1 MARAA
6 SKSRQRRN
14 IENEGPLMQKLN
26 LPEAVDEIAR
36 ADGRYDR
43 DAYYFVREGLDFTIK
58 ILKKDSRGK
67 DRHVSGHEL
76 LDGLRRFALDQ
87 FGPMAKT
94 VLSYWGVNK
103 CEDFGEIVFCMVEK
117 GILGKTEQD
126 TREDFK
132 GGYDFDEAFVKPYQP
147 LPDARSRR
155 PARSQDAS
163 ERYHGVPS
171 RAADA
176 KKLSGGSN

>member
-1 MARAA
+1 
-6 SKSRQRRN
+6 
-14 IENEGPLMQKLN
+14 MQKLN

-58 ILKKDSRGK
+58 ILKKDSRGTEK
-67 DRHVSGHEL
+67 QHVSGQEL
-76 LDGLRRFALDQ
+76 LDGLRLFALHE

-94 VLSYWGVNK
+94 VLSYWGVK
-103 CEDFGEIVFCMVEK
+103 QCEDFGEIVFCMVEK
-117 GILGKTEQD
+117 GILGKTAQD

-147 LPDARSRR
+147 PPGTRSRR
-155 PARSQDAS
+155 PASHPDAS
-163 ERYHGVPS
+163 ERYHGVPT

>member
-6 SKSRQRRN
+6 SKSRPRRN
-14 IENEGPLMQKLN
+14 IGNEGPLMQKLN
-26 LPEAVDEIAR
+26 FAEAVDEIAR

-58 ILKKDSRGK
+58 TLKKDTRGAG
-67 DRHVSGHEL
+67 RHVSGQEL

-94 VLSYWGVNK
+94 VLSFWGVK
-103 CEDFGEIVFCMVEK
+103 QCEDFGEIVFCMVDK

-132 GGYDFDEAFVKPYQP
+132 DGYDFNEAFVKPYQP
-147 LPDARSRR
+147 PPGTRSRPTKSPDA
-155 PARSQDAS
+155 P
-163 ERYHGVPS
+163 ERYHNVPS
-171 RAADA
+171 RASDA